1 MAQRSCHLP
10 AQLSGCP
17 QVRVL
22 PPIDFCTRDLDS
34 GGPSFKP
41 QSHSFKHPEAEEQTV
56 SGTEGETRERRAPTG
71 SIRSGTS
78 EYFLLWAMGSFARA
92 KQEDDKD
99 SIILE
104 KEPSDC

>member
-1 MAQRSCHLP
+1 M
-10 AQLSGCP
+10 
-17 QVRVL
+17 RVL
-22 PPIDFCTRDLDS
+22 PPTDFFTRGVDS
-34 GGPSFKP
+34 EGPSFKL

-56 SGTEGETRERRAPTG
+56 GGAEGETRERRAPMG

-99 SIILE
+99 SVIFE